1 MTRAMAVRM
10 AAKRYQ
16 DLVVWQSADAV
27 RHEVYRLTNT
37 ASAAADSRFRDQVRS
52 AASGIGANIVEGF
65 RRFSPRDFARF
76 LDYAYASAGETSHWL
91 DDGVARRYWTEQDVA
106 AARMQ
111 LRRLD
116 AGLRALM
123 RYLRSTQGSENGKR
137 GGTTRV

>member
-1 MTRAMAVRM
+1 MATRM

-16 DLVVWQSADAV
+16 DLVVWQAADAV
-27 RHEVYRLTNT
+27 RHEVYRLTN
-37 ASAAADSRFRDQVRS
+37 ASSVVADLRFREQARAAA
-52 AASGIGANIVEGF
+52 ASIGANIVEGF

-76 LDYAYASAGETSHWL
+76 LDYAFASAGETSHWL
-91 DDGVARRYWTEQDVA
+91 DDGVARRCWTEPDVA

-123 RYLRSTQGSENGKR
+123 RYLRSTQGGENGKR
-137 GGTTRV
+137 GA